1 MGLSA
6 KPVYPLAVI
15 EWKSFNSIGVRE
27 RVAAKR
33 SEAEQDVKWLIA
45 ATAISPS
52 MRGYAVM
59 VDLRSATVK
68 LSCRLVRAGSVEGEW
83 EWGWPPPTT
92 TSSPAAGG

>member
-45 ATAISPS
+45 ATAISPGQS
-52 MRGYAVM
+52 H
-59 VDLRSATVK
+59 S
-68 LSCRLVRAGSVEGEW
+68 
-83 EWGWPPPTT
+83 
-92 TSSPAAGG
+92 